1 MICWLV
7 NIIIYIIIF
16 YYYIVNILWRAWS
29 NLLCLWSRRRCLF
42 ERCCEPSRRSLPT
55 TSDRFW
61 NQQTKCW
68 FCRFFLV
75 SNRGWTCRPSPAQ
88 PSPPHSQ
95 QNGSS
100 GAGGRAAWE
109 RARFPPGERGR
120 PDSALWK
127 FEPWWKEACF
137 WFDTSCRP
145 FHGRFACSRC
155 TSEPSRFLPMSK
167 NIRLLDW
174 KDWKPLLCYKQLFP
188 HDWGF
193 CVFIATGIRKSFGI
207 ISCLT
212 V

>member
-1 MICWLV
+1 MKWKVTCCV
-7 NIIIYIIIF
+7 F
-16 YYYIVNILWRAWS
+16 EVDDGA
-29 NLLCLWSRRRCLF
+29 CLKDAVSRLDVV
-42 ERCCEPSRRSLPT
+42 
-55 TSDRFW
+55 SDRFW

-88 PSPPHSQ
+88 PSPAPLTHSRTVLAGLAAVQ
-95 QNGSS
+95 HGSELAS
-100 GAGGRAAWE
+100 PQG
-109 RARFPPGERGR
+109 

-193 CVFIATGIRKSFGI
+193 CVFIATGIRKIFGI